1 MPTLLFKDLGQ
12 LEYLTALSL
21 QQRLLEEKQSGTT
34 KDMLLVVEHPHV
46 FTSGRAGKEKN
57 MLDRGDVPFHLTT
70 RGGDIT
76 YHGPGQL
83 VAYPLLD
90 LRSALRRDVHIYL
103 RNLERVLIQTVNLFG
118 ITAKR
123 VPPWTGVWVENRK
136 IASIGIA
143 VRKGITYH
151 GLALNV
157 CPDLSYFNRIIPCG
171 LPWAEITS
179 MERELGREIDP
190 REAKKTFIDC
200 FAKRFQY
207 TELEELCL
215 EDIPTGLKS
224 ERQAAPITF
233 ASSGF

>member
-1 MPTLLFKDLGQ
+1 MPTLLYKDLGR

-21 QQRLLEEKQSGTT
+21 QQRLLEEKQAGTYM
-34 KDMLLVVEHPHV
+34 DMLLLVEHPHV

-57 MLDRGDVPFHLTT
+57 MLDRGDVPFHIIS

-76 YHGPGQL
+76 YHGPGQM

-90 LRSALRRDVHIYL
+90 LRSTLRRDVHVYL
-103 RNLERVLIQTVNLFG
+103 RNLERVLIQTVKLFG
-118 ITAKR
+118 ISAKS
-123 VPPWTGVWVENRK
+123 VPPWTGVWIENRK

-143 VRKGITYH
+143 VKKGITYH
-151 GLALNV
+151 GMALNV
-157 CPDLSYFNRIIPCG
+157 SPDLSYFNRIIPCG
-171 LPWAEITS
+171 LPWALVTS

-190 REAKKTFIDC
+190 RQVKEAFIDC

-215 EDIPTGLKS
+215 EDIPTGLKL
-224 ERQAAPITF
+224 EPQAAQIIF
-233 ASSGF
+233 A

>member
-1 MPTLLFKDLGQ
+1 MMPTLLFKDLGQ

-34 KDMLLVVEHPHV
+34 MDMLLVVEHPHV
-46 FTSGRAGKEKN
+46 FTSGRAGMEKN

-90 LRSALRRDVHIYL
+90 LRSTLRRDVHIYL

-118 ITAKR
+118 ITAKM
-123 VPPWTGVWVENRK
+123 VPPWTGVWIENRK

-143 VRKGITYH
+143 VRRGITYH

-171 LPWAEITS
+171 LPWAVITS

-190 REAKKTFIDC
+190 REVKEAFIDC

-224 ERQAAPITF
+224 ERQVAPITC
-233 ASSGF
+233 A

>member
-1 MPTLLFKDLGQ
+1 MPTLLTKDLGR
-12 LEYLTALSL
+12 LDYLAALSL
-21 QQRLLEEKQSGTT
+21 QQKLLEEKQTV
-34 KDMLLVVEHPHV
+34 KYMDMLLLVEHPHV

-57 MLDRGDVPFHLTT
+57 MLDRGDVPFHRTT

-76 YHGPGQL
+76 YHGPGQ
-83 VAYPLLD
+83 VIAYPLLD
-90 LRSALRRDVHIYL
+90 LRSTLRRDVHIYL
-103 RNLERVLIQTVNLFG
+103 RNLERVLIQTVKLFG

-123 VPPWTGVWVENRK
+123 VPPWTGVWIENRK

-157 CPDLSYFNRIIPCG
+157 STDLSYFNRIIPCG
-171 LPWAEITS
+171 LPWAKVTS
-179 MERELGREIDP
+179 MERELGGEIALILVK
-190 REAKKTFIDC
+190 EAFIDC
-200 FAKRFQY
+200 FVERFQY

-215 EDIPTGLKS
+215 EDIPTGSKL
-224 ERQAAPITF
+224 EPQAVPITF

>member
-1 MPTLLFKDLGQ
+1 MPTLLYKDLGR
-12 LEYLTALSL
+12 LEYLAALSL
-21 QQRLLEEKQSGTT
+21 QQRLLEEKQAGTYM
-34 KDMLLVVEHPHV
+34 DMLLLVEHPHV

-57 MLDRGDVPFHLTT
+57 ILDRGDVPFHITT

-76 YHGPGQL
+76 YHGPGQM

-90 LRSALRRDVHIYL
+90 LRSTLRRDVHVYL
-103 RNLERVLIQTVNLFG
+103 RNLERVLIQAVKLFG
-118 ITAKR
+118 ISAKR
-123 VPPWTGVWVENRK
+123 VPPWTGVWIENRK

-151 GLALNV
+151 GIALNV
-157 CPDLSYFNRIIPCG
+157 SPDLSYFSRIIPCG
-171 LPWAEITS
+171 LPWARVTS

-190 REAKKTFIDC
+190 RQVKEAFIDC

-215 EDIPTGLKS
+215 EDIPTGLKL
-224 ERQAAPITF
+224 EPQAVQITF
-233 ASSGF
+233 A

>member
-1 MPTLLFKDLGQ
+1 MPTLLYKDLGR

-21 QQRLLEEKQSGTT
+21 QQRLLEEKQAGTYM
-34 KDMLLVVEHPHV
+34 DMLLLVEHPHV

-57 MLDRGDVPFHLTT
+57 MLDRGDVPFHIIS

-76 YHGPGQL
+76 YHGPGQM

-90 LRSALRRDVHIYL
+90 LRSTLRRDVHDYL
-103 RNLERVLIQTVNLFG
+103 RNLERVLIQTVKLFG
-118 ITAKR
+118 ISAKR
-123 VPPWTGVWVENRK
+123 VPPWTGVWIENRK

-151 GLALNV
+151 GMALNV
-157 CPDLSYFNRIIPCG
+157 SPDLSYFSRIIPCG
-171 LPWAEITS
+171 LPWALVTS

-190 REAKKTFIDC
+190 RQVKEAFIDC

-215 EDIPTGLKS
+215 EDIPTGLKL
-224 ERQAAPITF
+224 EPQAAQITF
-233 ASSGF
+233 A